1 MTQSFSYKRDSLVQV
16 WLDRRTLAV
25 LAQWMEERG
34 ASPNTLS
41 NIVRWPL
48 EKFAEMLV
56 EQGQAKAVDITHE
69 AKIIMDKYNLNP
81 KGRGKKNLMENLQLD
96 VARAEMVSPD
106 GDIITGPLTK
116 EEKDKAISIAKGK

>member
-1 MTQSFSYKRDSLVQV
+1 
-16 WLDRRTLAV
+16 
-25 LAQWMEERG
+25 MEERG

-81 KGRGKKNLMENLQLD
+81 QGRGKKNLMENLQLD

-106 GDIITGPLTK
+106 GGDIITGPLTK

>member
-34 ASPNTLS
+34 ARPNTLS

-69 AKIIMDKYNLNP
+69 AKIIMEKYNLNP
-81 KGRGKKNLMENLQLD
+81 AGRGKKNLMENLQLD
-96 VARAEMVSPD
+96 VTRAEATTPD
-106 GDIITGPLTK
+106 GDIITGPLTEK
-116 EEKDKAISIAKGK
+116 EKDAALAIAKGK